1 MTRNII
7 YILIFILIFLGIEK
21 SGIPVNS
28 QGISTLLIGIMLLT
42 SFLFAQIIKRIY
54 LPRITGYMF
63 MGLLLG
69 VSGIGFLTEAR
80 MDNLQFLENLALAF
94 IALTAGGE
102 LRFKVLKKNLRAI
115 ISILSSQVIVIF
127 IGMAIIFIVF
137 AQFFEI
143 LANYPVKVILAFALL
158 FAGTALSTS
167 PATAIGIMTETKS
180 RGKITDLILF
190 ITVLKAI
197 VLIIVFPVVIIYSG
211 TLISGSSLNKT
222 GQFLDF
228 MIQFGS
234 SILTG
239 IIFGAIIIWYL
250 KKVGVE
256 ISIFLLAVTLAI
268 SEIGSLVGLDI
279 LLTSIITGIVVQN
292 FSSKGKDLI
301 TGIEVFSLPIYVIFF
316 CFAGASLHLEL
327 LGEALLL
334 TLFLVGIRFVLNF
347 AGNYIGASLAGES
360 RIVKHYSWLGY
371 IGQAGIALGL
381 GLIIENTLPAE
392 YGGFFLTVLISTVV
406 INEMIGP
413 VLLKWIFE
421 KANET
426 GADSK

>member
-413 VLLKWIFE
+413 VLLKWTFE

>member
-228 MIQFGS
+228 VIQFGS